1 MKSRSEQLDGWKEI
15 ACHLKRSVR
24 SVQRWERNEKLPVRR
39 HEHTH
44 GVSVYAFSHELE
56 AWWRNERR
64 SSKKPSSKEIRG
76 ATSENKTTK
85 GPAGNG
91 EARIQGARTPDCIQS
106 NGIQT
111 GFEAAGREIALVIF
125 LLSLLKG
132 MRLAE
137 ISEQELQ
144 AIGGCFQLERAA
156 RE

>member
-1 MKSRSEQLDGWKEI
+1 MKSRTEQLDGWKEI
-15 ACHLKRSVR
+15 ARHLKRSVR

-44 GVSVYAFSHELE
+44 GVSVYAFPHEIE

-64 SSKKPSSKEIRG
+64 SSKKPSSRQVRG
-76 ATSENKTTK
+76 ATSENNATK

-91 EARIQGARTPDCIQS
+91 EVRIQGARTPDCIES
-106 NGIQT
+106 NRIQA
-111 GFEAAGREIALVIF
+111 GFELVGREIAMVIF
-125 LLSLLKG
+125 LLRLLKG

-144 AIGGCFQLERAA
+144 AIGGCFELERAA